1 MSALSQ
7 VFFLSI
13 SLIESNSLK
22 KFGPLIV
29 LSLFLTHP
37 TYATDGYFPHGYGVK
52 SQGMGGVGIA
62 FPQDSLA
69 AAMNPAGM
77 GLIGDRLDVG
87 ITLFKPDRNS
97 KIVGNGAGANGT
109 YGGNDTKDFLIPE
122 FGINKQIDDQ
132 YSIGLSVYANG
143 GMNTDYYGGIP
154 LFTTTGASSGVDL
167 KQIFFVPTITWKPVP
182 NHTLGLSVNLAYQSF
197 EAKGLQNFDSVYSS
211 EIGYVTNKD
220 HDNSYGAGIKI
231 GWIGEIN
238 DYLSVGAT
246 YHSKTYMSEFDKY
259 KGLFAEKGDF
269 DIPAHYGLGLA
280 LKAMPNL
287 TFALDYQ
294 RIEYGDVKSIN
305 NRLLPGLSTSQ
316 LGNND
321 GAGFGWVDVNVIK
334 VGVSYDWSTNL
345 TLRAGYNHS
354 SQPIP
359 KSETFF
365 NILAPGVVQDHATL
379 GLTYDVTKKSEISI
393 AYMHA
398 FKNSVNGSNSI
409 PGFGGGEANLEMKQN
424 SLGLAYAYKF

>member
-1 MSALSQ
+1 
-7 VFFLSI
+7 
-13 SLIESNSLK
+13 
-22 KFGPLIV
+22 
-29 LSLFLTHP
+29 
-37 TYATDGYFPHGYGVK
+37 
-52 SQGMGGVGIA
+52 
-62 FPQDSLA
+62 
-69 AAMNPAGM
+69 
-77 GLIGDRLDVG
+77 
-87 ITLFKPDRNS
+87 
-97 KIVGNGAGANGT
+97 
-109 YGGNDTKDFLIPE
+109 
-122 FGINKQIDDQ
+122 
-132 YSIGLSVYANG
+132 
-143 GMNTDYYGGIP
+143 
-154 LFTTTGASSGVDL
+154 
-167 KQIFFVPTITWKPVP
+167 
-182 NHTLGLSVNLAYQSF
+182 
-197 EAKGLQNFDSVYSS
+197 
-211 EIGYVTNKD
+211 
-220 HDNSYGAGIKI
+220 
-231 GWIGEIN
+231 
-238 DYLSVGAT
+238 
-246 YHSKTYMSEFDKY
+246 MSEFDKY

-379 GLTYDVTKKSEISI
+379 GLTYDVSKKSEISI

-398 FKNSVNGSNSI
+398 FKNSVNGSGSI
-409 PGFGGGEANLEMKQN
+409 PSGGEANLEMKQN
-424 SLGLAYAYKF
+424 SLGFAYAYKF